1 MTQIPEATAAPTIAA
16 PPVSIRRRR
25 RAGLVS
31 GVVGLV
37 AGLTMMGTAAPANA
51 ATLTPGQYNASL
63 SRVWNWSDCFI
74 QVGPVVDYYS
84 PWAAI
89 AGATANCGSRH
100 SFTTVSVSL
109 KFNGATVPG
118 SVRNYSYTNSL
129 GTGNRIVTT
138 PRYCGS
144 GSWQESATITISGL
158 GTFNFNTIPAP
169 QTTGCRA

>member
-1 MTQIPEATAAPTIAA
+1 MTQIAEATGPTSAA
-16 PPVSIRRRR
+16 PPVVARRRR

-31 GVVGLV
+31 GFVGLL
-37 AGLTMMGTAAPANA
+37 AGLTMMGTAAPASA
-51 ATLTPGQYNASL
+51 ATLTPGHYNPSL
-63 SRVWNWSDCFI
+63 SRTWTWGDCSI
-74 QVGPVVDYYS
+74 QVGPVVDYYT

-100 SFTTVSVSL
+100 SYTTVSVSL

-118 SVRNYSYTNSL
+118 SVRNYNYANSF
-129 GTGNRIVTT
+129 GTGNRILTT

-158 GTFNFNTIPAP
+158 GTYNFNTYPAW